1 MSIIEGFARDE
12 KNRPVVFAVVKILDE
27 GGNEV
32 ITGNTDAEGEFH
44 VEVPAGER
52 YSILLLSERYEPI
65 KTNVEDEEGEWTALP
80 EEGRRIR
87 LDTRLMA
94 LFAQIR

>member
-1 MSIIEGFARDE
+1 MAIIEGYARDE
-12 KNRPVVFAVVKILDE
+12 KDRPVIFAVVKILDE
-27 GGNEV
+27 IGDEV
-32 ITGNTDAEGEFH
+32 IIGNTDAEGEFH
-44 VEVPAGER
+44 VEVPAGVK
-52 YSILLLSERYEPI
+52 YSLLLLSERYEPL
-65 KTNVEDEEGEWTALP
+65 KVEITSEEGVWTPLP